1 MPPQGT
7 LTSGTIR
14 APREEVYHVDIAS
27 LPEASGPKGQRLA
40 DRFTGA
46 IGTWWFLAA
55 QTVFIVLWIAANV
68 YAWVSRFDPYPFIL
82 LNLVFSVWSA
92 YAAPIIMMSQNR
104 QNERDRLRA
113 LVDHQTN
120 LESHQEIEQ
129 IQRTLERINADKLDR
144 ILSLLERPS

>member
-1 MPPQGT
+1 VE
-7 LTSGTIR
+7 L
-14 APREEVYHVDIAS
+14 AS
-27 LPEASGPKGQRLA
+27 SPEASGPKGQRLA

-55 QTVFIVLWIAANV
+55 QTVFIVVWIATNV

-113 LVDHQTN
+113 LVDHETN
-120 LESHQEIEQ
+120 LESHREIEQ
-129 IQRTLERINADKLDR
+129 IQRTIERMDTEKLERILT
-144 ILSLLERPS
+144 LLERPS

>member
-1 MPPQGT
+1 
-7 LTSGTIR
+7 
-14 APREEVYHVDIAS
+14 VDIGSPPAT
-27 LPEASGPKGQRLA
+27 SGPKGQRLA

-55 QTVFIVLWIAANV
+55 QTVFIVIWIAMNA

-120 LESHQEIEQ
+120 LESHREIEQ
-129 IQRTLERINADKLDR
+129 IQRTLERMDAGKLER
-144 ILSLLERPS
+144 ILELLEGSA